1 MSLAVVEAQNKI
13 VIPDTENHLILT
25 GDMHLHTVFSDGNV
39 WPNTR
44 VDEAYSEGVEGVSY
58 ENFIHVYPFETD
70 HISCCEAVYKAPI
83 TFTEINLS
91 FDIENFF
98 TAPGKQFNYKMHIT
112 L

>member
-1 MSLAVVEAQNKI
+1 MLIMSLAVVEAQNKI

-91 FDIENFF
+91 FALIIYSSISDKHFS
-98 TAPGKQFNYKMHIT
+98 
-112 L
+112 LR